1 MRILVS
7 LIVLAVTALMS
18 LFLGRASFSLG
29 LSDPLYRDIVL
40 DWRLPRVIAAALV
53 GGALSAGGAVLQT
66 SFRNPLVSPDL
77 LGVSAGAGLGA
88 VLAMYFGASH
98 GIVILA
104 AFTGALL
111 AVLISSLAAAFAGR
125 ASVLSLVLSGVIV
138 SAFAG
143 ACLSLTLLLLD
154 PAKALH
160 GMMFWLTGSLSMAGS
175 GQLPWL
181 AALVLVPLLLI
192 VLASFRLRIL
202 LLGDGG
208 TALSGVDPKRS
219 RLWFILLA
227 SLMTAAAVSVS
238 GIIGWVGLCAP
249 HLARMLSGKASEL
262 VPLSFTSGAII
273 LLVCDDASRCLFP
286 GEIPVGL
293 MTAVIGAPAF
303 ILIMRRYGRQS
314 QA

>member
-1 MRILVS
+1 MRIFVPLT
-7 LIVLAVTALMS
+7 LLAAAALLS
-18 LFLGRASFSLG
+18 LFLGRASFSLDF
-29 LSDPLYRDIVL
+29 SDPVYQDIVL
-40 DWRLPRVIAAALV
+40 DWRLPRVIAAVLV

-66 SFRNPLVSPDL
+66 AFRNPLVSPDL

-88 VLAMYFGASH
+88 VLAMYCGAGH

-111 AVLISSLAAAFAGR
+111 AVFLSSLAAAFAGR

-143 ACLSLTLLLLD
+143 ACLSLTLLLSD

-160 GMMFWLTGSLSMAGS
+160 GMMFWLTGSLSMAES
-175 GQLPWL
+175 GRLPWL
-181 AALVLVPLLLI
+181 AALVLVPFALILL
-192 VLASFRLRIL
+192 SRFRLRIM

-208 TALSGVDPKRS
+208 IWLSGVDPGRS

-249 HLARMLSGKASEL
+249 HLARMLSRKASDL
-262 VPLSFTSGAII
+262 LPLSFISGAGI
-273 LLVCDDASRCLFP
+273 LLVCDDAARCLFP

>member
-175 GQLPWL
+175 GQLP

-192 VLASFRLRIL
+192 VLSSFRLRIL

-238 GIIGWVGLCAP
+238 GIIGWGGLCAP
-249 HLARMLSGKASEL
+249 ILTENFQEKIEK
-262 VPLSFTSGAII
+262 II
-273 LLVCDDASRCLFP
+273 
-286 GEIPVGL
+286 
-293 MTAVIGAPAF
+293 
-303 ILIMRRYGRQS
+303 
-314 QA
+314 